1 MRNLLTFIFFCAFGH
16 IMAQN
21 TDSGNTDAKASF
33 TSYFSAGAGLN
44 VIDNTLLASGWSLK
58 NLNMSY
64 FPLSGYVRY
73 HYHPWM
79 SVQGGATINIL
90 NADVL
95 QQGQELNEDKFYFS
109 FDVVNA
115 FSLIQSKGFELSIP
129 VGLGLVNAGGNAVI
143 SGITGLNMQYMF
155 TEKWGAGINVWYK
168 RHGADDW
175 LGASHG
181 QLHFGTVYIP

>member
-1 MRNLLTFIFFCAFGH
+1 MRILLTFIFFCAFGQ

-21 TDSGNTDAKASF
+21 NEAGSSDANPAF
-33 TSYFSAGAGLN
+33 TPYFTIGAGYN
-44 VIDNTLLASGWSLK
+44 AIDNTLLASGWKIS
-58 NLNMSY
+58 NLNMS
-64 FPLSGYVRY
+64 PLALSGYARY
-73 HYHPWM
+73 HYHRWM
-79 SVQGGATINIL
+79 SVQAGFSINTL
-90 NADVL
+90 YADVL
-95 QQGQELNEDKFYFS
+95 QQGQELEENKSYFS

-115 FSLIQSKGFELSIP
+115 FSLVQSKGFELSIP